1 MSTIN
6 FSKQVPP
13 DGHAR
18 YMVVEWPNMANGDV
32 GEPIALPQMA
42 DRSVQVV
49 GTFGGGSVTIEGSIN
64 GTDYATLTDPQ
75 GNDLVISTGKIE
87 AVTEL
92 VRFIRPRVTGDGTTS
107 LNVSLLMR
115 LS

>member
-1 MSTIN
+1 MSIVN
-6 FSKQVPP
+6 FNKEVPA

-18 YMVVEWPNMANGDV
+18 YMVVNWPAMVNGDV
-32 GEPIALPQMA
+32 GAPITLPQMA

-49 GTFGGGSVTIEGSIN
+49 GVFGGGGVVIEGSIN
-64 GTDYATLTDPQ
+64 GTDFATLTDPQ
-75 GNDLVISTGKIE
+75 GNDLVISTAKIE

-92 VRFIRPRVTGDGTTS
+92 VRYIRPRVTGDGTTS
-107 LNVSLLMR
+107 LTISLLMR